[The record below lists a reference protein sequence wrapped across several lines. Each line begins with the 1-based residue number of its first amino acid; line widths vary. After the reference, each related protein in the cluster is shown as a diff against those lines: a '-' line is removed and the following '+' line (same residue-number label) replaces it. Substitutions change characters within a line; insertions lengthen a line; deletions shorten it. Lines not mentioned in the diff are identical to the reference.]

1 MGTEGTRERL
11 LLAVALALALATG
24 CTTTVIDLAARDASV
39 DVTNVPTQ
47 DGADAEAAPLDLAPS
62 QDGADVEAAPLDLAP
77 SPDAADAEA
86 APLDLASEA
95 DATATDLASP
105 GSFEEAYDAGMVPIP
120 GAALYVKFTCCDPVQ
135 TTKCVDEP
143 PLGGPDACGE
153 YKAVVKR
160 ADDFCVAAKL
170 ALGDYALYGAC
181 TP

>member
-1 MGTEGTRERL
+1 MGTEGTRRRL

-47 DGADAEAAPLDLAPS
+47 DG
-62 QDGADVEAAPLDLAP
+62 
-77 SPDAADAEA
+77 ADAEA